1 MNVIKRSGEEVS
13 FDADKIL
20 LAIEKANQATQE
32 NRQISEDKILKSQIA
47 SFRSV
52 MKLHVVFLWK
62 KFRIL
67 LKMN

>member
-32 NRQISEDKILKSQIA
+32 NKQISEDNIT
-47 SFRSV
+47 
-52 MKLHVVFLWK
+52 
-62 KFRIL
+62 
-67 LKMN
+67 